1 MHWLSVS
8 KHVHNE
14 GKNTRNDKSGRGCI
28 EATKLSRMMKTMD
41 LSDEWARMECKEA
54 ESDKET
60 SRCVCAQCELKVTIE

>member
-1 MHWLSVS
+1 
-8 KHVHNE
+8 
-14 GKNTRNDKSGRGCI
+14 
-28 EATKLSRMMKTMD
+28 MMKTMD